1 VMYAAGVTAGLY
13 FYRWEKQRPLA
24 LVVWASSSLCAV
36 LFLMAVLF
44 IVTTP
49 I

>member
-1 VMYAAGVTAGLY
+1 MTAGLY
-13 FYRWEKQRPLA
+13 FYRWDKQRPLA
-24 LVVWASSSLCAV
+24 FIVWASSALCAL

-44 IVTTP
+44 IVTAP